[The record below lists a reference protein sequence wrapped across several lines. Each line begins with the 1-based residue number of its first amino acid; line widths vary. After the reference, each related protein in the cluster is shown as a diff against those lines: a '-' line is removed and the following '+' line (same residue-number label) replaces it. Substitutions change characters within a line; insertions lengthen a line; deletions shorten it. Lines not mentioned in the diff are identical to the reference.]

1 MAAEWTPHSC
11 EICIN
16 LDPIKVETPMS
27 CSKKKTVF
35 DCDFCR
41 IMINSN

>member
-27 CSKKKTVF
+27 CSKKKLYSIVIF
-35 DCDFCR
+35 AEL
-41 IMINSN
+41 